1 MSFFKRVL
9 ISPLVACVLM
19 LGTSCTD
26 GRSGINPGDRAPN
39 VVGVDSSG
47 ATSALWDIQG
57 KLFLVNFWATWCAPC
72 IEEMPAL
79 QSLHV
84 KFKDRGFQV
93 VGIAVD
99 DTEENVRE
107 VVQRYGITYPI
118 IIDNKAQSKR
128 QYQVKGFP
136 ESFLLDGEH
145 RVMVVSDPADGTP
158 QTRLWGPREW
168 DSPAV
173 GHLINSFLK

>member
-1 MSFFKRVL
+1 MAFLQRAL
-9 ISPLVACVLM
+9 MISALACC
-19 LGTSCTD
+19 LGCTD
-26 GRSGINPGDRAPN
+26 GRSRINPGDRAPN
-39 VVGVDSSG
+39 VQG
-47 ATSALWDIQG
+47 ATPTGSQLALYDISG

-79 QSLHV
+79 QSLHN

-107 VVQRYGITYPI
+107 TIQKFGITYPI

-136 ESFLLDGEH
+136 ESFVLDGEH
-145 RVMVVSDPADGTP
+145 RVMVITDPADGTP
-158 QTRLWGPREW
+158 QTRLWGPRDW
-168 DSPAV
+168 DSPNV
-173 GHLINSFLK
+173 GYLINSLLK

>member
-9 ISPLVACVLM
+9 ISFLIVCSV
-19 LGTSCTD
+19 SCTD

-39 VVGVDSSG
+39 VIGITPSG
-47 ATSALWDIQG
+47 APSALWDLNG

-79 QSLHV
+79 QSLHA

>member
-1 MSFFKRVL
+1 MVFLQRVL
-9 ISPLVACVLM
+9 MTAALVWCIA
-19 LGTSCTD
+19 CTD

-39 VVGVDSSG
+39 VEGITPTG
-47 ATSALWDIQG
+47 APAALYEVKG
-57 KLFLVNFWATWCAPC
+57 KLFLVNFWATWCGPC
-72 IEEMPAL
+72 IAEMPAL
-79 QSLHV
+79 QSLHA

-107 VVQRYGITYPI
+107 TIQRFGITYPI

-136 ESFLLDGEH
+136 ESFILDEEQ
-145 RVMVVSDPADGTP
+145 RVVVVSDPEDGTP

-168 DSPAV
+168 DSPRV
-173 GHLINSFLK
+173 GALINSMLK

>member
-1 MSFFKRVL
+1 MILLQRVL
-9 ISPLVACVLM
+9 IATALVWCIA
-19 LGTSCTD
+19 CTD

-39 VVGVDSSG
+39 VQGSTPTG
-47 ATSALWDIQG
+47 TPLALYDTKG
-57 KLFLVNFWATWCAPC
+57 KLFLLNFWATWCAPC

-79 QSLHV
+79 QSLHT

-93 VGIAVD
+93 IGIAVD

-107 VVQRYGITYPI
+107 TIQKFGITYPI

-136 ESFLLDGEH
+136 ESFVLDGEH
-145 RVMVVSDPADGTP
+145 RVMVITDPADGTP

-168 DSPAV
+168 ESPAV
-173 GHLINSFLK
+173 GYLINSLLK

>member
-1 MSFFKRVL
+1 MRLITRVL
-9 ISPLVACVLM
+9 MA
-19 LGTSCTD
+19 LGFLWCLGCSD
-26 GRSGINPGDRAPN
+26 GRSGVNPGDKAPN
-39 VVGVDSSG
+39 VRGLDPQGG
-47 ATSALWDIQG
+47 AIALWDIQG
-57 KLFLVNFWATWCAPC
+57 QLFLVNFWATWCAPC

-79 QSLHV
+79 QSLHN
-84 KFKDRGFQV
+84 KFKDRGFKV
-93 VGIAVD
+93 IGIAVD

-107 VVQRYGITYPI
+107 TIQRFGITYPI

-128 QYQVKGFP
+128 QYGVKGFP
-136 ESFLLDGEH
+136 ESFILDGEQ

-173 GHLINSFLK
+173 GHLVNSLLK

>member
-1 MSFFKRVL
+1 MGVLHRVL
-9 ISPLVACVLM
+9 IIAALLWCS
-19 LGTSCTD
+19 SCSD

-39 VVGVDSSG
+39 VQGINPLG
-47 ATSALWDIQG
+47 GTTALWDIKG

-79 QSLHV
+79 QSLHN

-93 VGIAVD
+93 IGIAVD

-107 VVQRYGITYPI
+107 ALQRYGITYPI
-118 IIDNKAQSKR
+118 IIDNRAQSKR

-136 ESFLLDGEH
+136 ESFILDAEH

-173 GHLINSFLK
+173 GHLVNSLIK

>member
-1 MSFFKRVL
+1 MVLLQRVL
-9 ISPLVACVLM
+9 IATALVWCTA
-19 LGTSCTD
+19 CTD

-39 VVGVDSSG
+39 VQGSTPTG
-47 ATSALWDIQG
+47 TPLALYDIKG
-57 KLFLVNFWATWCAPC
+57 KLFLLNFWATWCGPC

-79 QSLHV
+79 QSLHT

-93 VGIAVD
+93 IGIAVD

-107 VVQRYGITYPI
+107 TIQKFGITYPI

-136 ESFLLDGEH
+136 ESFVLDGEH
-145 RVMVVSDPADGTP
+145 RVMVITDPADGTP

-173 GHLINSFLK
+173 GYLINSLLK

>member
-1 MSFFKRVL
+1 MAFLKRVL
-9 ISPLVACVLM
+9 MTSALVWCVA
-19 LGTSCTD
+19 CTD

-39 VVGVDSSG
+39 VQGTTPTGSPL
-47 ATSALWDIQG
+47 AIYDING
-57 KLFLVNFWATWCAPC
+57 KLFLLNFWATWCAPC

-79 QSLHV
+79 QSLHT

-93 VGIAVD
+93 IGIAVD

-107 VVQRYGITYPI
+107 TIQKFGITYPI

-136 ESFLLDGEH
+136 ESFILDGEH
-145 RVMVVSDPADGTP
+145 RVMVITDPADGTP

-168 DSPAV
+168 DSPNV
-173 GHLINSFLK
+173 GHLINSLLK

>member
-1 MSFFKRVL
+1 MRLVCRVVMIL
-9 ISPLVACVLM
+9 ALVWC
-19 LGTSCTD
+19 LGCSD

-39 VVGVDSSG
+39 VRGINPRG
-47 ATSALWDIQG
+47 GELALWDIQG
-57 KLFLVNFWATWCAPC
+57 KLFLVNFWATWCGPC
-72 IEEMPAL
+72 VEEMPAL
-79 QSLHV
+79 QSLHN
-84 KFKDRGFQV
+84 KFKDRGFSV

-107 VVQRYGITYPI
+107 TIRRFGITYPI

-128 QYQVKGFP
+128 QYSVKGFP
-136 ESFLLDGEH
+136 ESFILDGEH

-158 QTRLWGPREW
+158 QTRLWGAREW

-173 GHLINSFLK
+173 GHLVNSLIK

>member
-1 MSFFKRVL
+1 M
-9 ISPLVACVLM
+9 A
-19 LGTSCTD
+19 LGFLWCLGCSD
-26 GRSGINPGDRAPN
+26 GRSGVNPGDKAPN
-39 VVGVDSSG
+39 VRGLDPQGG
-47 ATSALWDIQG
+47 AIALWDIQG
-57 KLFLVNFWATWCAPC
+57 QLFLVNFWATWCAPC

-79 QSLHV
+79 QSLHN
-84 KFKDRGFQV
+84 KFKDRGFKV
-93 VGIAVD
+93 IGIAVD

-107 VVQRYGITYPI
+107 TIQRFGITYPI

-128 QYQVKGFP
+128 QYGVKGFP
-136 ESFLLDGEH
+136 ESFILDGEQ

-173 GHLINSFLK
+173 GHLVNSLLK